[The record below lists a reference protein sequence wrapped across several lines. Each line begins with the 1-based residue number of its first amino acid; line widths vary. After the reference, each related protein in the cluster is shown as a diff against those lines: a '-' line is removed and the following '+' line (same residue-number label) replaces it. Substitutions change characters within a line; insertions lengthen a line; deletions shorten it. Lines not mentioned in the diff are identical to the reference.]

1 MQIERTSKEII
12 IRIPANINTDDLQD
26 FLDYARY
33 KELTSKINVSQT
45 KVDFL
50 ASKINKDW
58 WSKNRNIYINKTL

>member
-33 KELTSKINVSQT
+33 KELTSKINVPQKEVDRLAD
-45 KVDFL
+45 KV
-50 ASKINKDW
+50 NKDW
-58 WSKNRNIYINKTL
+58 WAKNRKRFIKE